1 MDKENIEE
9 KVLLAIEQLRPFLHA
24 DGGDV
29 SFVGITNDGVVQV
42 KFSGSCL
49 DCSMSEMT
57 LKAGIE
63 EAVKKMAPEIKS
75 VEAVN

>member
-1 MDKENIEE
+1 MDKENMEE

-63 EAVKKMAPEIKS
+63 EAVKKMAPDIKS

>member
-1 MDKENIEE
+1 MEE

-63 EAVKKMAPEIKS
+63 EAVKKMAPDIKS

>member
-49 DCSMSEMT
+49 D
-57 LKAGIE
+57 
-63 EAVKKMAPEIKS
+63 
-75 VEAVN
+75 

>member
-1 MDKENIEE
+1 MDKEYIKE

-63 EAVKKMAPEIKS
+63 EAVKKMAPDIKS

>member
-63 EAVKKMAPEIKS
+63 EAVQKMAPEIKS

>member
-63 EAVKKMAPEIKS
+63 EAVKKMAPDIKS